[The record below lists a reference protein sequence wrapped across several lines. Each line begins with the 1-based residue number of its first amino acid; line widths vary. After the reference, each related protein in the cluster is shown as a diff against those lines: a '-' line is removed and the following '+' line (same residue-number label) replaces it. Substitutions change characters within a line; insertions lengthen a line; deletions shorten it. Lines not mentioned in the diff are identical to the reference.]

1 MKHTTTIR
9 TRRFHGA
16 ANSRAW
22 LALAVAC
29 AAAAA
34 AWLVFTRDVGWPVRA
49 RDARIRG
56 RQAEAAAN
64 YAGAR
69 AFYEAALADNPYDAD
84 THLRLARLL
93 SRRLLDRAAA
103 HREYLYALAYS
114 PDPMIIP
121 DVEAEMRIL
130 TLLQS
135 GELEAPENAIADM
148 TAAVEAGA
156 EGLFRL
162 RLDPSLY
169 GGKDAG
175 EAGAAHFRAW
185 RERGAGKIVY
195 SRVETDGSGM
205 YDAEL
210 ELAFPDG
217 SSMSMHFRC
226 PLRSIWKLSLS
237 FP

>member
-1 MKHTTTIR
+1 MMDNGSAKSSGKSSVKKGKVY
-9 TRRFHGA
+9 FVGA
-16 ANSRAW
+16 GPGATDLITLRGQRLLECADVIVYAGSLVNPALLESAREGCAIYDSAGMTLEEVIDVLAGASEKGW
-22 LALAVAC
+22 LA
-29 AAAAA
+29 
-34 AWLVFTRDVGWPVRA
+34 VRLHT
-49 RDARIRG
+49 G
-56 RQAEAAAN
+56 
-64 YAGAR
+64 
-69 AFYEAALADNPYDAD
+69 
-84 THLRLARLL
+84 
-93 SRRLLDRAAA
+93 
-103 HREYLYALAYS
+103 
-114 PDPMIIP
+114 
-121 DVEAEMRIL
+121 
-130 TLLQS
+130 
-135 GELEAPENAIADM
+135 
-148 TAAVEAGA
+148 
-156 EGLFRL
+156 
-162 RLDPSLY
+162 DPSLY